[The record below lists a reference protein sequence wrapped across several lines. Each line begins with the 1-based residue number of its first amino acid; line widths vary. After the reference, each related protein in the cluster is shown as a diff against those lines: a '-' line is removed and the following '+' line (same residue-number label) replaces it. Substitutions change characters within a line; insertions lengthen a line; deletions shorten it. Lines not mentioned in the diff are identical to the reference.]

1 MSIEERLEEL
11 TLKIQELEHKQYLFL
26 AMVKAVASQPD
37 SLPTEDAITTTALA
51 KQARRCPSTVCGA
64 IKRGTLQ
71 AKYFL
76 GHYYIEPEDA
86 QQYIQKCRYL
96 DKAKGCQ

>member
-1 MSIEERLEEL
+1 MNIEERLEEL
-11 TLKIQELEHKQYLFL
+11 TLKIEEVEHKQYLFL

-64 IKRGTLQ
+64 IKRGTLK
-71 AKYFL
+71 AKHFL

-86 QQYIQKCRYL
+86 QEYIRKCRYYDL
-96 DKAKGCQ
+96 ARGRE